1 MLEPRSVD
9 QVLRVLELVR
19 QQRRL
24 GLNTRSA
31 CSRAIQEVA
40 DENDVRYQTIGD
52 GCRRRLGLTDITKF
66 HQLVDGWL
74 QGNAEPLARVIRQS
88 SSQSAWSR
96 IDAFFSD
103 SSMAGKNGEKHSSNA
118 ATTSAH
124 SKAIQITLDDT
135 ELRRLHALAQ
145 LEARDPTDLA
155 VELLSAGV
163 RARLRAALG

>member
-1 MLEPRSVD
+1 MLESHSVG
-9 QVLRVLELVR
+9 QVLRVLELLR
-19 QQRRL
+19 RHHRL

-40 DENDVRYQTIGD
+40 DENAVRYQTIGD

-66 HQLVDGWL
+66 HELVDGWL
-74 QGNAEPLARVIRQS
+74 EGNAEPLARAIRQS
-88 SSQSAWSR
+88 STQSAWPR

-103 SSMAGKNGEKHSSNA
+103 SSMVRKNGEQHPSNA
-118 ATTSAH
+118 AITPAN
-124 SKAIQITLDDT
+124 SKAIRITLDDT

-145 LEARDPTDLA
+145 LEAKDPTDLA

-163 RARLRAALG
+163 RARLRAALS